1 MGNPLHYIIRM
12 CAYVYAR
19 KYRRILTD
27 GKHLVRPRKKHPEAF
42 KKNASAFDLKR
53 KGVSLQTQ
61 GRFSSNA
68 SAFWMERKGVFFYE
82 QKQKEILHGNGH
94 KKRSSAELQP
104 LLTLNLIL

>member
-1 MGNPLHYIIRM
+1 MYA
-12 CAYVYAR
+12 CACKEKGIV
-19 KYRRILTD
+19 LTEMK
-27 GKHLVRPRKKHPEAF
+27 GFSGTFTHQ
-42 KKNASAFDLKR
+42 KNASAFDLKR

-68 SAFWMERKGVFFYE
+68 SAFSHE

>member
-1 MGNPLHYIIRM
+1 MR
-12 CAYVYAR
+12 AR
-19 KYRRILTD
+19 TCTR
-27 GKHLVRPRKKHPEAF
+27 VRKKGMVLTEMKGFSGTFTHQ
-42 KKNASAFDLKR
+42 KNASAFDIKR
-53 KGVSLQTQ
+53 KCVSLQTQ

-68 SAFWMERKGVFFYE
+68 RAFFYE

>member
-1 MGNPLHYIIRM
+1 GNEGIFRHIFSLQ
-12 CAYVYAR
+12 
-19 KYRRILTD
+19 
-27 GKHLVRPRKKHPEAF
+27 
-42 KKNASAFDLKR
+42 KNASAFDLKH

-68 SAFWMERKGVFFYE
+68 SAFGMERKGVFLRT
-82 QKQKEILHGNGH
+82 KTKEILHGKGH

>member
-1 MGNPLHYIIRM
+1 M
-12 CAYVYAR
+12 YAR
-19 KYRRILTD
+19 KGKRD
-27 GKHLVRPRKKHPEAF
+27 GSNGNEGIFRHIFSLQ
-42 KKNASAFDLKR
+42 KNASTFDIKR
-53 KGVSLQTQ
+53 KCVSLQTQ

-82 QKQKEILHGNGH
+82 QKQKEILHGKGH

>member
-1 MGNPLHYIIRM
+1 MR
-12 CAYVYAR
+12 AR
-19 KYRRILTD
+19 
-27 GKHLVRPRKKHPEAF
+27 VRKKGMVLTEMKGFSGTFTHQ
-42 KKNASAFDLKR
+42 KNASAFDIKR
-53 KGVSLQTQ
+53 KCVSLQTQ

-68 SAFWMERKGVFFYE
+68 SAFWMERTCVFYE

>member
-1 MGNPLHYIIRM
+1 MRAQGKRDGSNGNEGISRHIYPS
-12 CAYVYAR
+12 
-19 KYRRILTD
+19 
-27 GKHLVRPRKKHPEAF
+27 

-68 SAFWMERKGVFFYE
+68 SAFGMERKGVFFHE
-82 QKQKEILHGNGH
+82 QKQKEISHEKGH

>member
-1 MGNPLHYIIRM
+1 MGNDLHYIIRA

-19 KYRRILTD
+19 KEKRIVLTETS
-27 GKHLVRPRKKHPEAF
+27 GIFRHISSLQ
-42 KKNASAFDLKR
+42 KNARTFDIKR
-53 KGVSLQTQ
+53 KCVSLQTQ

-82 QKQKEILHGNGH
+82 QKQKEILHGKGH